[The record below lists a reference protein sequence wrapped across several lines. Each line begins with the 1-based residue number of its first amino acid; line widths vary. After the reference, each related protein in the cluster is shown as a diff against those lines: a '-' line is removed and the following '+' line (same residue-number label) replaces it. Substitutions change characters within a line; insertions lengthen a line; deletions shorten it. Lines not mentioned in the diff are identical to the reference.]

1 MEREMGRLFLSFRSL
16 MFNFF
21 KLKIKLEL
29 FAFKTVIEVK
39 PLDIRISKLPKPL
52 IFFSFIVLEYS
63 YYKFVRVLC
72 DIFSVKW
79 ISTAY

>member
-1 MEREMGRLFLSFRSL
+1 

-21 KLKIKLEL
+21 KLKIKVEL
-29 FAFKTVIEVK
+29 CVSNTVIEVK

-52 IFFSFIVLEYS
+52 IFLTFIVLEYS
-63 YYKFVRVLC
+63 HTSLVRLLC

-79 ISTAY
+79 IFADY

>member
-1 MEREMGRLFLSFRSL
+1 MEREIGRLFLSFRYL

-29 FAFKTVIEVK
+29 CVFKTVIEVK

-52 IFFSFIVLEYS
+52 IFLSFIVLEYS
-63 YYKFVRVLC
+63 HYKLHLYAFCV
-72 DIFSVKW
+72 IYFQ
-79 ISTAY
+79 